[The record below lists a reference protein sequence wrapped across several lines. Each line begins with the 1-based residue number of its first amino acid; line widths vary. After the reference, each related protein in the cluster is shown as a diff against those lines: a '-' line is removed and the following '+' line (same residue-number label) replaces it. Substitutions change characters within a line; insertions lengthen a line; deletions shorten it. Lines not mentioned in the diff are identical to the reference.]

1 MRSRII
7 TFLLFLILITFP
19 ISQAN
24 DHEDFSP
31 IDKGLQLEKITKY
44 QSDSVS
50 TRVRFIVIHFTSLNW
65 EDSLRVLTEEQ
76 FAVSSHYLIPESED
90 QSYPSSK
97 LSIYQLVDEKDR
109 AWHAGKSQWEE
120 RTNINDQSIGI
131 ELVNQAECN
140 FNTDKDMRLLYREN
154 YSCTFPNFDS
164 KQIDLLIPLLKEIL
178 DKHEEIKPTYIV
190 GHSDIAPDRKF
201 DPGPKFPWK
210 FLYENGIGAWYED
223 STRDKYL
230 NEFESGKLPS
240 LSEIQCALNHY
251 GYKIETTSS
260 EKDSFYVI
268 RAFQYHFR
276 PAKAN
281 GELDI
286 ETIAILWALL
296 DKYFPKALDG
306 NLKVICPSD

>member
-1 MRSRII
+1 MRSMII
-7 TFLLFLILITFP
+7 TFLLFLVLIIFP

-24 DHEDFSP
+24 DHLDFSS
-31 IDKGLQLEKITKY
+31 IDKDLQLKKITKY

-90 QSYPSSK
+90 QSYRSSK

-140 FNTDKDMRLLYREN
+140 FNTEKDMRLLYREN

-164 KQIDLLIPLLKEIL
+164 KQIDLLISLLKEIL
-178 DKHEEIKPTYIV
+178 GKHEEIKPTYIV

-210 FLYENGIGAWYED
+210 FLY
-223 STRDKYL
+223 
-230 NEFESGKLPS
+230 
-240 LSEIQCALNHY
+240 
-251 GYKIETTSS
+251 
-260 EKDSFYVI
+260 
-268 RAFQYHFR
+268 
-276 PAKAN
+276 
-281 GELDI
+281 
-286 ETIAILWALL
+286 
-296 DKYFPKALDG
+296 
-306 NLKVICPSD
+306 

>member
-1 MRSRII
+1 MKSRII
-7 TFLLFLILITFP
+7 TSLLSAILITFSA
-19 ISQAN
+19 SQAN
-24 DHEDFSP
+24 EHKDHST
-31 IDKGLQLEKITKY
+31 IDKGLQLKKIKKY

-50 TRVRFIVIHFTSLNW
+50 TRVRFIIIHFTSLNW

-97 LSIYQLVDEKDR
+97 LNIYQLVDEEDR

-140 FNTDKDMRLLYREN
+140 FNTDQDMRLLYREN

-164 KQIDLLIPLLKEIL
+164 KQISLLIPLLKEIL
-178 DKHEEIKPTYIV
+178 KKHEEIKPTYIV
-190 GHSDIAPDRKF
+190 GHSDIAPGRKF

-230 NEFESGKLPS
+230 NEFSSGTLPS
-240 LSEIQCALNHY
+240 MSDIQCALNHY
-251 GYKIETTSS
+251 GYKIEPTSS
-260 EKDSFYVI
+260 EKESFYVI

-276 PAKAN
+276 PSNAN
-281 GELDI
+281 GELDT

-296 DKYFPKALDG
+296 DKYFPRALDR
-306 NLKVICPSD
+306 NLKVICSSD

>member
-1 MRSRII
+1 MKSRII
-7 TFLLFLILITFP
+7 TSLLSAILITFSA
-19 ISQAN
+19 SQAN
-24 DHEDFSP
+24 EHKDHSP
-31 IDKGLQLEKITKY
+31 IDKGLQLKKITKY

-50 TRVRFIVIHFTSLNW
+50 TRVRFIIIHFTSLNW

-97 LSIYQLVDEKDR
+97 LNIYQLVDEEDR

-140 FNTDKDMRLLYREN
+140 FNTDQDMRLLYREN

-164 KQIDLLIPLLKEIL
+164 KQISLLIPLLKEIL
-178 DKHEEIKPTYIV
+178 KKHEEIKPTYIV
-190 GHSDIAPDRKF
+190 GHSDIAPGRKF

-230 NEFESGKLPS
+230 NEFSSGTLPS
-240 LSEIQCALNHY
+240 MSDIQCALNHY
-251 GYKIETTSS
+251 GYKIEPTSS
-260 EKDSFYVI
+260 EKESFYVI

-276 PAKAN
+276 PSNAN
-281 GELDI
+281 GELDT

-296 DKYFPKALDG
+296 DKYFPRALDR
-306 NLKVICPSD
+306 NLKVICSSD

>member
-1 MRSRII
+1 MRSMII
-7 TFLLFLILITFP
+7 TFLLFLVLIIFP

-24 DHEDFSP
+24 DHLDFSS
-31 IDKGLQLEKITKY
+31 IDKDLQLKKITKY

-164 KQIDLLIPLLKEIL
+164 KQIDLLIP
-178 DKHEEIKPTYIV
+178 
-190 GHSDIAPDRKF
+190 
-201 DPGPKFPWK
+201 
-210 FLYENGIGAWYED
+210 
-223 STRDKYL
+223 
-230 NEFESGKLPS
+230 
-240 LSEIQCALNHY
+240 C
-251 GYKIETTSS
+251 
-260 EKDSFYVI
+260 
-268 RAFQYHFR
+268 
-276 PAKAN
+276 
-281 GELDI
+281 
-286 ETIAILWALL
+286 
-296 DKYFPKALDG
+296 
-306 NLKVICPSD
+306 

>member
-1 MRSRII
+1 MKSRII
-7 TFLLFLILITFP
+7 TFLLSAVLMAFS

-24 DHEDFSP
+24 DHEDLSP
-31 IDKGLQLEKITKY
+31 KNEDLQIKKITNY
-44 QSDSVS
+44 QSESFS

-65 EDSLRVLTEEQ
+65 ADSLRVLTEEQ
-76 FAVSSHYLIPESED
+76 FAVSSHYLIPETND
-90 QSYPSSK
+90 ASYLNSR
-97 LSIYQLVDEKDR
+97 LSIYQLVDEKNL
-109 AWHAGKSQWEE
+109 AWHAGKSQWGE

-140 FNTDKDMRLLYREN
+140 FNTDQNMRSLYREN
-154 YSCTFPNFDS
+154 YSCTFPDFDS

-178 DKHEEIKPTYIV
+178 SNHEEIKPTYIV

-210 FLYENGIGAWYED
+210 FLYENGIGAWYDD
-223 STRDKYL
+223 STKDKYL
-230 NEFESGKLPS
+230 REFRKNNLPS
-240 LSEIQCALNHY
+240 ISEIRCAFNHY
-251 GYKIETTSS
+251 GYKIDSTSS

-276 PAKAN
+276 PSNNN
-281 GELDI
+281 GSLDT

-296 DKYFPKALDG
+296 EKYFPNVLDR

>member
-1 MRSRII
+1 MRSMII

-90 QSYPSSK
+90 QSYRSSK

-120 RTNINDQSIGI
+120 
-131 ELVNQAECN
+131 
-140 FNTDKDMRLLYREN
+140 
-154 YSCTFPNFDS
+154 
-164 KQIDLLIPLLKEIL
+164 
-178 DKHEEIKPTYIV
+178 
-190 GHSDIAPDRKF
+190 
-201 DPGPKFPWK
+201 
-210 FLYENGIGAWYED
+210 
-223 STRDKYL
+223 
-230 NEFESGKLPS
+230 
-240 LSEIQCALNHY
+240 
-251 GYKIETTSS
+251 
-260 EKDSFYVI
+260 
-268 RAFQYHFR
+268 
-276 PAKAN
+276 
-281 GELDI
+281 
-286 ETIAILWALL
+286 
-296 DKYFPKALDG
+296 
-306 NLKVICPSD
+306 